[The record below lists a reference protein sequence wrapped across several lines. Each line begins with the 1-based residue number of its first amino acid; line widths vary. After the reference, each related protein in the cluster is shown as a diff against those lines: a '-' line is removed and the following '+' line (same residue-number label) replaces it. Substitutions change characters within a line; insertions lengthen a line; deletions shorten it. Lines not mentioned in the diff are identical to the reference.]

1 MLEPIK
7 GYKILRFSQSFARAI
22 FTTYFM
28 IYQIDKAK
36 FGAMEL
42 VLVETALALGIL
54 LFDVPTGTFADLV
67 SRKFSV
73 LLGFVLVGISFLVMG
88 FTTVFGVYFASALVW
103 GIGETFISGAREAWA
118 AEEIPFSA
126 QPDLSPASLFLKGSQ
141 AEFVGGLLG
150 ITVSAFLAWIDLSLP
165 LLVSGFSFLILAL
178 SGAFLFS
185 EKGFNRTIR
194 TGSGF
199 SEAWKS
205 YRSGWGL
212 VTGSGAMIA
221 LMVLTVSYGMSSKG
235 FDGLAKLHM
244 IQSDGLGLPS
254 LGPLPQTFWWAI
266 LAAGVMLLAWLTTSL
281 VQSKVNLNDE
291 KAIVKVLTVMTL
303 SMPVGLAAFAFAPNI
318 WAALGAFLFCL
329 TIRKANS
336 PLMSG
341 WLALH
346 SSKEV
351 KATVLSFEG
360 QTQAL
365 GGIAG
370 GPMAGGVAEVFNSV
384 RLGILSCIVLI
395 SPGLLALTNF
405 MRTPSSPAASGQEK
419 T

>member
-1 MLEPIK
+1 MIEPIK

-73 LLGFVLVGISFLVMG
+73 LLGFLLVGISFLVMG
-88 FTTVFGVYFASALVW
+88 FTTIFGVYFAAALVW

-118 AEEIPFSA
+118 AEEIPYSA

-141 AEFVGGLLG
+141 ADFLGGLLG
-150 ITVSAFLAWIDLSLP
+150 ITLSAFLAWIDLSLP
-165 LLVSGFSFLILAL
+165 LLVSGFSFLVLAAA
-178 SGAFLFS
+178 GFFLFS
-185 EKGFNRTIR
+185 EKGFNRVTR
-194 TGSGF
+194 SGAGF
-199 SEAWKS
+199 AEAWRS

-235 FDGLAKLHM
+235 FDGLAKLHI
-244 IQSDGLGLPS
+244 IQGDGLGLPS
-254 LGPLPQTFWWAI
+254 LGPLPDTFWWAF
-266 LAAGVMLLAWLTTSL
+266 LAAGVMLLAWATTAL

-291 KAIVKVLTVMTL
+291 KAIVKVLTLMTF
-303 SMPVGLAAFAFAPNI
+303 SIPIGLAVFAFAQNI
-318 WAALGAFLFCL
+318 WVALGAFLFCR

-336 PLMSG
+336 PLMTG
-341 WLALH
+341 WLAIH
-346 SSKEV
+346 APKEV
-351 KATVLSFEG
+351 KATILSFEG
-360 QTQAL
+360 QTHAL
-365 GGIAG
+365 GGIVG
-370 GPMAGGVAEVFNSV
+370 GPMAGGIAELFNSV

-395 SPGLLALTNF
+395 APGALLLTF
-405 MRTPSSPAASGQEK
+405 GLSSSARARKQNCG
-419 T
+419 

>member
-1 MLEPIK
+1 MIEPIK

-73 LLGFVLVGISFLVMG
+73 LLGFLLVGISFLVMG
-88 FTTVFGVYFASALVW
+88 FTTIFGVYFAAALVW

-118 AEEIPFSA
+118 AEEIPYSA

-141 AEFVGGLLG
+141 ADFLGGLLG
-150 ITVSAFLAWIDLSLP
+150 ITLSAFLAWIDLSLP
-165 LLVSGFSFLILAL
+165 LLVSGFSFLVLAAV
-178 SGAFLFS
+178 GFFLFS
-185 EKGFNRTIR
+185 EKGFNRVTR
-194 TGSGF
+194 SGAGF
-199 SEAWKS
+199 AEAWRS

-235 FDGLAKLHM
+235 FDGLAKLHI

-254 LGPLPQTFWWAI
+254 LGPLPDTFWWAF
-266 LAAGVMLLAWLTTSL
+266 LAAGVMLLAWATTAL

-291 KAIVKVLTVMTL
+291 KAIVKVLTLMTF
-303 SMPVGLAAFAFAPNI
+303 SMPIGLAAFAFAPNI
-318 WAALGAFLFCL
+318 WVALGAFLFCR

-336 PLMSG
+336 PLMTG
-341 WLALH
+341 WLAIH
-346 SSKEV
+346 APKEV
-351 KATVLSFEG
+351 KATILSFEG
-360 QTQAL
+360 QTHAL
-365 GGIAG
+365 GGIVG
-370 GPMAGGVAEVFNSV
+370 GPMAGGIAELFNSV

-395 SPGLLALTNF
+395 APGALLLPF
-405 MRTPSSPAASGQEK
+405 GLFSSARARKQNCG
-419 T
+419 